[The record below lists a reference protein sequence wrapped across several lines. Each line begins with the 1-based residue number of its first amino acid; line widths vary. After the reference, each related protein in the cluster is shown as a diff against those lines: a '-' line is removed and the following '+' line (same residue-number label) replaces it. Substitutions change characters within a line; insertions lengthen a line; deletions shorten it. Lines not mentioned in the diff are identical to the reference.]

1 MSWGSYHAE
10 ASEYDNGIVRV
21 TNYDD
26 IWYYLKTDYEKDEFK
41 KILTDNQKLGLK
53 SGNTI
58 YLDRNQY
65 SLWMY

>member
-1 MSWGSYHAE
+1 MSWGTYYAE

-26 IWYYLKTDYEKDEFK
+26 IWYYLKTDTEKDEFK
-41 KILTDNQKLGLK
+41 KILTDNQKLGLET
-53 SGNTI
+53 GNTI

>member
-1 MSWGSYHAE
+1 MSWVSYYVE

-21 TNYDD
+21 TNFDD
-26 IWYYLKTDYEKDEFK
+26 IWYYLKTKHEKDEFK
-41 KILTDNQKLGLK
+41 KILTDNQKLGLE

-58 YLDRNQY
+58 YLDLNQY